1 MAYVDTEFEE
11 PERIMFAKLESIGD
25 SIEGIFAGTEE
36 RKNNFGK
43 TEVHARIKTGESE
56 DGEAIIESLRTN
68 QRLLAQ
74 VASIKRGARI
84 RIEYVDDRENEGVD
98 RQGNALKPTKLFRVQ
113 VDDGKIPVQVQAP
126 AQGLGGIPRED
137 DIPF

>member
-1 MAYVDTEFEE
+1 MAYVETVFEE
-11 PERIMFAKLESIGD
+11 PEIVKFAKLELIGD

-43 TEVHARIKTGESE
+43 TEVQIKIKTGTGPE
-56 DGEAIIESLRTN
+56 GEPIIESLRAN

-74 VASIKRGARI
+74 VAAVKRGAKI
-84 RIEYVDDRENEGVD
+84 RIEYVDDRMNDGVD
-98 RQGNALKPTKLFRVQ
+98 REGRPLKPTKLFKVE
-113 VDDGKIPVQVQAP
+113 VDDGRAAATSKAN
-126 AQGLGGIPRED
+126 EE

>member
-1 MAYVDTEFEE
+1 MAWVETEFVE
-11 PERIMFAKLESIGD
+11 PVQTKFVNLNLIGD
-25 SIEGIFAGTEE
+25 YVEGIFAGTEE

-43 TEVHARIKTGESE
+43 TEVHALIKTGEGE

-74 VASIKRGARI
+74 VASVKRGTRI
-84 RIEYVDDRENEGVD
+84 RIEYVNDKPNDGVD
-98 RQGNALKPTKLFRVQ
+98 KQGKPLQPTKLYKVQ
-113 VDDGKIPVQVQAP
+113 VDLTAKAPAQAP
-126 AQGLGGIPRED
+126 AQGIGGVPRED